1 MDTDASA
8 PPERPPAPFPYMRF
22 AKQELHPADELNLGL
37 SGAPRPSDPALP
49 KIPGEEAPLPWD
61 ALESAIAQ
69 RYAVEPTQVHLTSG
83 SSGANFLVYHTFAR
97 GGRVVAETPAYEA
110 LHRLAPAV
118 SAALQTFARSPA
130 AGYRIDSEG
139 LARATSSGADLI
151 VATDLH
157 NPSGTRLVDEDYALL
172 IEAAERHDARIL
184 IDEVYL
190 DFDEAPRPSA
200 ARRHPRILATN
211 SLTKAHGLGD
221 LRAGWVLG
229 TANDIVRLDE
239 QDDLINPD
247 RVWSALQA
255 AADYL
260 PRADVHLAETKRGA
274 RACREI
280 VDAWVTETPCVH
292 WVEPHGGLTGFL
304 LLEQDG
310 VRLDGDRIAAR
321 LMAQHGVRIVPG
333 SFFQVPHALRIS
345 FLRDRDALRTA
356 LAHLATVLAEETVA
370 S

>member
-22 AKQELHPADELNLGL
+22 AKQELHPANDLNLGL
-37 SGAPRPSDPALP
+37 SGAPRPQNPSLP
-49 KIPGEEAPLPWD
+49 EIPGGDAPLPWD
-61 ALESAIAQ
+61 AFRAAIAT
-69 RYAVEPTQVHLTSG
+69 RYAVEQSQVHLTSG

-118 SAALQTFARSPA
+118 GATLRTFSRSPA
-130 AGYRIDSEG
+130 AGYRFDADALTRASEDG
-139 LARATSSGADLI
+139 VDLI

-157 NPSGTRLVDEDYALL
+157 NPSGTRLADEDYALL
-172 IEAAERHDARIL
+172 IDTAEQHDARIL

-190 DFDEAPRPSA
+190 EFDETPRPSA
-200 ARRHPRILATN
+200 ARRHPRIIATN
-211 SLTKAHGLGD
+211 SLTKVHGLGD
-221 LRAGWVLG
+221 LRAGWALG
-229 TANDIVRLDE
+229 TPGNIVQLDE

-247 RVWSALQA
+247 HVWSALQA

-260 PRADVHLAETKRGA
+260 PHADVQLAATKAEA
-274 RACREI
+274 RACRDI
-280 VDAWVTETPCVH
+280 VDAWVAQTPHVH
-292 WVEPHGGLTGFL
+292 WVPPHGGLTGFL

-310 VRLDGDRIAAR
+310 RRLDGDRVAAR
-321 LMAQHGVRIVPG
+321 LMDEHGVRIVPG

-345 FLRDRDALRTA
+345 FLRKRDALRTA
-356 LAHLATVLAEETVA
+356 LEHLATVLASEIGA
-370 S
+370 P